1 MSGNGQ
7 RSGGR
12 YTLCSIAAGSFPQTK
27 DMQKD
32 IHMSKTNPDLRITDI
47 SMDLEK
53 GTEKV
58 PLAPLVYTL
67 TANLNDVALTKSVL
81 AVLELGKNKM
91 PMEVD
96 LEGARFV
103 PGGAEVTV
111 NAGSGRFLRAKAT
124 AVIGISA
131 TDDQQVTVEIKEIKA
146 LGKLPIESI
155 VGPILDKGLDKATA
169 YPGVEKDVTRSRT
182 LRVDPNVLLKSQ
194 GVPLRFVQP
203 GGWTVTTGPD
213 VLTAVFSAK

>member
-1 MSGNGQ
+1 
-7 RSGGR
+7 
-12 YTLCSIAAGSFPQTK
+12 
-27 DMQKD
+27 
-32 IHMSKTNPDLRITDI
+32 MSKSTADLRITDV

-58 PLAPLVYTL
+58 PLAPIVYTL
-67 TANLNDVALTKSVL
+67 TAILNDSALSKSVL
-81 AVLELGKNKM
+81 AVLQLGKEKM

-131 TDDQQVTVEIKEIKA
+131 HDDEKVTIEIKEIKA

-169 YPGVEKDVTRSRT
+169 YPGVEKDPARGRT
-182 LRVDPNVLLKSQ
+182 LRVDPNALLKSQ
-194 GVPLRFVQP
+194 GVPLRFAQP
-203 GGWTVTTGPD
+203 GGWTVATGPD
-213 VLTAVFSAK
+213 TLTAVFATK

>member
-1 MSGNGQ
+1 MSNA
-7 RSGGR
+7 
-12 YTLCSIAAGSFPQTK
+12 T
-27 DMQKD
+27 
-32 IHMSKTNPDLRITDI
+32 PDLRITDVT
-47 SMDLEK
+47 MDLEH

-81 AVLELGKNKM
+81 AVLTMGKSKM
-91 PMEVD
+91 PMEVE
-96 LEGARFV
+96 LEGAKFV

-124 AVIGISA
+124 AVIGITA
-131 TDDQQVTVEIKEIKA
+131 NNDERVLVEIKEIKA

-155 VGPILDKGLDKATA
+155 VGPILDKALDKATA
-169 YPGVEKDVTRSRT
+169 FPGVEKDVSKSRS
-182 LRVDPNVLLKSQ
+182 LRIDPNVLLKSQ
-194 GVPLRFVQP
+194 GVPLRFAQP
-203 GGWTVTTGPD
+203 GGWTVNSGAD

>member
-1 MSGNGQ
+1 MS
-7 RSGGR
+7 
-12 YTLCSIAAGSFPQTK
+12 QT
-27 DMQKD
+27 
-32 IHMSKTNPDLRITDI
+32 NADLRVSNV

-58 PLAPLVYTL
+58 PLAPIVYSL
-67 TANLNDVALTKSVL
+67 TADLNDVALTKSVM
-81 AVLELGKNKM
+81 AVLELGKSKM
-91 PMEVD
+91 PMEVE

-124 AVIGISA
+124 AVLGITAS
-131 TDDQQVTVEIKEIKA
+131 DDEMVTVEIKEIKA

-169 YPGVEKDVTRSRT
+169 YPGVEKDGTRART

-194 GVPLRFVQP
+194 GVPLRFAQP
-203 GGWTVTTGPD
+203 GGWTVETGPD
-213 VLTAVFSAK
+213 ALTATFASK

>member
-1 MSGNGQ
+1 MSQ
-7 RSGGR
+7 AS
-12 YTLCSIAAGSFPQTK
+12 
-27 DMQKD
+27 
-32 IHMSKTNPDLRITDI
+32 PDLQITDVT
-47 SMDLEK
+47 MDLEK

-58 PLAPLVYTL
+58 PLAPIVYTL
-67 TANLNDVALTKSVL
+67 TANLNDVALTKSVQ
-81 AVLELGKNKM
+81 AVLELGKSKM

-124 AVIGISA
+124 AVIGITA
-131 TDDQQVTVEIKEIKA
+131 TDDDKVTVEIKEIKA

-155 VGPILDKGLDKATA
+155 VGPILDKGLDRATA
-169 YPGVEKDVTRSRT
+169 YPGVEKDASRSRT

-194 GVPLRFVQP
+194 GVPLRFAHP
-203 GGWTVTTGPD
+203 GGWTVTTGQD
-213 VLTAVFSAK
+213 SLAAVFKAK

>member
-1 MSGNGQ
+1 
-7 RSGGR
+7 
-12 YTLCSIAAGSFPQTK
+12 
-27 DMQKD
+27 
-32 IHMSKTNPDLRITDI
+32 MSKTTPELRITDI
-47 SMDLEK
+47 TMDLEK

-58 PLAPLVYTL
+58 PLAPIVYTL
-67 TANLNDVALTKSVL
+67 TANLNDAALTKSVL

-96 LEGARFV
+96 LEGAKFV

-124 AVIGISA
+124 AVLGITA
-131 TDDQQVTVEIKEIKA
+131 HDDDKVTVEIKEIKA

-169 YPGVEKDVTRSRT
+169 YPGVEKDPSRSRT

-194 GVPLRFVQP
+194 GVPLRFAQP
-203 GGWTVTTGPD
+203 GGWTVTTVSD
-213 VLTAVFSAK
+213 ALSAVFNAK

>member
-1 MSGNGQ
+1 
-7 RSGGR
+7 
-12 YTLCSIAAGSFPQTK
+12 
-27 DMQKD
+27 
-32 IHMSKTNPDLRITDI
+32 MSKSNADLRITDV

-96 LEGARFV
+96 LEGAKFV

-131 TDDQQVTVEIKEIKA
+131 SNDQQVTVEIKEIKA

-169 YPGVEKDVTRSRT
+169 YPGVER
-182 LRVDPNVLLKSQ
+182 
-194 GVPLRFVQP
+194 
-203 GGWTVTTGPD
+203 
-213 VLTAVFSAK
+213 

>member
-1 MSGNGQ
+1 
-7 RSGGR
+7 
-12 YTLCSIAAGSFPQTK
+12 
-27 DMQKD
+27 
-32 IHMSKTNPDLRITDI
+32 MSKTTSDLRITDVT
-47 SMDLEK
+47 MDLEK

-58 PLAPLVYTL
+58 PLAPIVYTL
-67 TANLNDVALTKSVL
+67 TANLNDVALTKSVV
-81 AVLELGKNKM
+81 AVLELGKSKM

-124 AVIGISA
+124 AVLGISA
-131 TDDQQVTVEIKEIKA
+131 NDDETVTVEIKEIKA

-155 VGPILDKGLDKATA
+155 VGPILDKGLDKAA
-169 YPGVEKDVTRSRT
+169 AFPGVERDASRGRT

-194 GVPLRFVQP
+194 GVPLRFAQP
-203 GGWTVTTGPD
+203 GGWTVTTASD
-213 VLTAVFSAK
+213 LLTAVFGAK